1 MENVLPNGPFDIGAT
16 FSSYEDVQAAI
27 HQYEEENYVQF
38 WVNSSRTIAA
48 AKKKGLTRDVD
59 PALKYAE
66 IEYSCTN
73 GGRKFTSKSTGER
86 PNQKTSKIG
95 CKARIK
101 FITSQDG
108 HALQV
113 KAIET
118 VHNHIVS
125 KLTFCS
131 FCSVVE
137 MFAVVRFLNDIDE
150 KRHVIPVADIKDFK
164 PANDSDFDKRATYSA
179 FWRDPVDDEDTGFY
193 NAQILM
199 LAAMVKHS
207 GLKTGE
213 DVNKTVDSINRL
225 LTEKIQDVLK
235 SKRRTEG
242 Q

>member
-1 MENVLPNGPFDIGAT
+1 
-16 FSSYEDVQAAI
+16 
-27 HQYEEENYVQF
+27 
-38 WVNSSRTIAA
+38 
-48 AKKKGLTRDVD
+48 
-59 PALKYAE
+59 
-66 IEYSCTN
+66 
-73 GGRKFTSKSTGER
+73 
-86 PNQKTSKIG
+86 
-95 CKARIK
+95 
-101 FITSQDG
+101 
-108 HALQV
+108 
-113 KAIET
+113 
-118 VHNHIVS
+118 
-125 KLTFCS
+125 
-131 FCSVVE
+131 
-137 MFAVVRFLNDIDE
+137 MFAVVRFLNDIVE